1 MFPPGYSM
9 TDAESEVNVL
19 ALNSGSSSLKF
30 GLYRV
35 GSSGTE
41 MLLSGE
47 AQSIGDEQGKFY
59 AQDSREN
66 ALLSETVSIPSQRE
80 AIIRIGRFL
89 VSTCGCYRLRA
100 AAYSIGTVNHPLR
113 ARAFSGASAGGVFRY
128 HLSRRIGGGR
138 TCPSDL

>member
-1 MFPPGYSM
+1 M
-9 TDAESEVNVL
+9 TDAEPGSDIL
-19 ALNSGSSSLKF
+19 TLNSGSSSLKF

-35 GSSGTE
+35 GSSGTD

-47 AQSIGDEQGKFY
+47 AESIGDKKSKFY

-66 ALLSETVSIPSQRE
+66 TLLSERVSIPSQRE

-100 AAYSIGTVNHPLR
+100 AAYSIGSFGHPLR
-113 ARAFSGASAGGVFRY
+113 AREAATVLGFAV
-128 HLSRRIGGGR
+128 
-138 TCPSDL
+138 